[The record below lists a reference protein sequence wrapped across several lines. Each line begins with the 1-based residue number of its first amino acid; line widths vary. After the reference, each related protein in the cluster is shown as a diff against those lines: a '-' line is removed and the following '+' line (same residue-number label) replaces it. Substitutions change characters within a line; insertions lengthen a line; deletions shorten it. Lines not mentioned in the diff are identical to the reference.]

1 MRTIMMQI
9 SSKAKYEIISMPI
22 IKKYLC
28 TNIQKITNKNNKI
41 EVIILFCDSLVIKS
55 FQNFFLFY

>member
-9 SSKAKYEIISMPI
+9 SSKAKYEITSMAI

-28 TNIQKITNKNNKI
+28 TNIQKIATKNNKI
-41 EVIILFCDSLVIKS
+41 EVIVLFFNSEVIRYC
-55 FQNFFLFY
+55 QNFF